1 MESIMIANRQAYDA
15 AYERALHGRTRPVWE
30 RVLSPFEDTYT
41 RQAREQGE
49 RDGAAARGLHA
60 APAQQN

>member
-1 MESIMIANRQAYDA
+1 MIANRQAYEA

-30 RVLSPFEDTYT
+30 RVLSPFEDAYT

-49 RDGAAARGLHA
+49 RDGAAARGPHGD
-60 APAQQN
+60 PTAQG